1 MPAETFVTRDGRE
14 IAVNAVCDEGQ
25 FAGYVFGL
33 GGPFV
38 QYIDVTRLEEAIRVY
53 HTEKQG
59 KV

>member
-1 MPAETFVTRDGRE
+1 MATKAFVTRDGRE

-38 QYIDVTRLEEAIRVY
+38 QYIDVTRPQIHRSHLAKEQVCS
-53 HTEKQG
+53 
-59 KV
+59 